1 MRGFCLIICQVQG
14 YSESQVGGEILL
26 VQALVAGFIFLPI
39 HLISLWLRQ
48 SLAVPVLLTVGRLP
62 RTLFELQVLSKFL
75 TPDDI
80 SRLILLV

>member
-1 MRGFCLIICQVQG
+1 MRGFRLIICQVQG

-26 VQALVAGFIFLPI
+26 VQALVPRLIFLPI
-39 HLISLWLRQ
+39 LLSTLWLRQ
-48 SLAVPVLLTVGRLP
+48 SLAVPVLLTAGRLP

-75 TPDDI
+75 TPNDI